1 MSSTTIILTL
11 LSFSII
17 GVLIYLL
24 ISNAKKKENS
34 QKLRLKKRPFR
45 DEWKAILRESVTFYN
60 EIPDSKKEEFE
71 QRILRFLDTITITP
85 IATEIED
92 LDRLL
97 VASSAIIPIF
107 GYPNWEYP
115 NLNEVIILESDLND
129 TEFGQ
134 QFTDG
139 HVLGMVGEGKL
150 KNKML
155 LSKGAL
161 REGFRNDNDKKN
173 VGIHE
178 FVHLIDMADG
188 KTDGI
193 PEVLLQK
200 SYTIPWMKLMQ
211 EETEKIINK
220 ESSID
225 EYGATKVQ
233 EFITVTSEY
242 FFERPQLL
250 EKKHPELYN
259 ALEKIFNQDMAEQE
273 RNYLNNLVEEKE
285 IGRNDPCPC
294 GSGKKYKKCHGKFE

>member
-1 MSSTTIILTL
+1 MNITTSILTL
-11 LSFSII
+11 LSLGII
-17 GVLIYLL
+17 GSLIYLL
-24 ISNAKKKENS
+24 ISNSKKKKNDHHFH
-34 QKLRLKKRPFR
+34 FR
-45 DEWKAILRESVTFYN
+45 RRDFKEEWRVILREYVTFYN
-60 EIPDSKKEEFE
+60 EIPDPKKDEFE
-71 QRILRFLDTITITP
+71 QRVLRFLDTITITP
-85 IATEIED
+85 VETEVED

-115 NLNEVIILESDLND
+115 NLNEVFILDSDLND

-188 KTDGI
+188 KTDGV

-200 SYTIPWMKLMQ
+200 SYAIPWIKLMQ
-211 EETEKIINK
+211 EETDKILNK

-250 EKKHPELYN
+250 EKKHPELYK
-259 ALEKIFNQDMAEQE
+259 ALEQIFNQDMAEQE
-273 RNYLNNLVEEKE
+273 RNYLSSLVEDEE

-294 GSGKKYKKCHGKFE
+294 GSGKKYKKCHGKGL

>member
-1 MSSTTIILTL
+1 MNVTTTSILTL
-11 LSFSII
+11 LGI
-17 GVLIYLL
+17 GSLL
-24 ISNAKKKENS
+24 YFFISNSKKKKLQ
-34 QKLRLKKRPFR
+34 QKESHEKRPFSE
-45 DEWKAILRESVTFYN
+45 EWKAILRENVTFYN
-60 EIPDSKKEEFE
+60 EISDLKKEEFE
-71 QRILRFLDTITITP
+71 QRILSFLDTIVITP
-85 IATEIED
+85 VETEVED

-97 VASSAIIPIF
+97 VGSSAIIPVF

-115 NLNEVIILESDLND
+115 NLNEVFILDSDLND

-155 LSKGAL
+155 LSRGAL

-193 PEVLLQK
+193 PEMMLQK
-200 SYTIPWMKLMQ
+200 SATIPWVKLME
-211 EETEKIINK
+211 EETEKILNN

-250 EKKHPELYN
+250 EKKHPEVYK
-259 ALEKIFNQDMAEQE
+259 ALQTIFNQDMAAQE
-273 RNYLNNLVEEKE
+273 RNYLSNLVEEEE

-294 GSGKKYKKCHGKFE
+294 GSGKKYKKCHGKGL